1 MPEVWLSAWVS
12 ARSYAEDFK
21 PERFLPEG
29 AAAGNK
35 VTVDT
40 YFPGGMGQHQCPGM
54 NLSTLMTQIFL
65 AYMTCTFD
73 SWEPD
78 LEVGRQGKGKVY
90 RIRVRGKGRGKGQ
103 G

>member
-1 MPEVWLSAWVS
+1 MAGVGVS
-12 ARSYAEDFK
+12 ARSYAEEFK

-29 AAAGNK
+29 AGEGNK
-35 VTVDT
+35 VTADT

-54 NLSTLMTQIFL
+54 NLSTLMTQMFL

-78 LEVGRQGKGKVY
+78 LEVGRP
-90 RIRVRGKGRGKGQ
+90 
-103 G
+103 